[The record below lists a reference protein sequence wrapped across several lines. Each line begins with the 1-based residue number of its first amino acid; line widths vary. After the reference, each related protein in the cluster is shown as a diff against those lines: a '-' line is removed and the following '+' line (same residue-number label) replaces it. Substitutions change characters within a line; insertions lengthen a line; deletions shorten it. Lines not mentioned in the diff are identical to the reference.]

1 MLARKTFAVFF
12 IVLFLGTLLV
22 HSVIKVHF
30 DLNRSEI
37 AELFCVNK
45 DKPELH
51 CNGQCELMKRLNA
64 QEDQN
69 EKAPDL
75 RDNRTETNWIQPKEI
90 SISPEQQSVEEKIIE
105 PLLVELIKS
114 IFSVVDVPPPQ

>member
-37 AELFCVNK
+37 AALFCVNK